1 MEVKK
6 IFGKILFYKFETI
19 CSEIRLNPQT
29 LQYLKYIYGIFK
41 VFSV

>member
-19 CSEIRLNPQT
+19 CSEIRLV
-29 LQYLKYIYGIFK
+29 IFNNK
-41 VFSV
+41 IEII